1 VYNRKLIVF
10 TEFPK
15 IAKDEKLTMLGGR
28 LFPMTIPDFY
38 TIIIIFIYHT
48 RIECKIQKLNSAKQ
62 KYGRLP
68 EKQPAP
74 LTTNTVSLAQASQFP
89 LNNDSTKAPT
99 SDSAIAFSHSITT
112 YRLH

>member
-1 VYNRKLIVF
+1 MF

-15 IAKDEKLTMLGGR
+15 VAKDEKLTMLGGR
-28 LFPMTIPDFY
+28 LFPMTIIII

-74 LTTNTVSLAQASQFP
+74 LTTNTVSLAQASLP
-89 LNNDSTKAPT
+89 P
-99 SDSAIAFSHSITT
+99 
-112 YRLH
+112 